1 MPQKNDEEKAR
12 TERARA
18 VGLFRYAVIREAADP
33 SLTARQRGALVRE
46 LAAAEH
52 RGPFGAPVKVSR
64 ETLDRWIRAW
74 RTGGFD
80 ALVPAPRNV
89 VPRTAAGVL
98 ATAVAL
104 KREAPSRTAAQ
115 VAAVLREHAGW
126 APSDRTLQRHFAAHG
141 LNAPASAG
149 EGGHGVFG
157 RFEAEGPNERWTGD
171 ALHGPVVG
179 GGKAILFAFIDDN
192 TRLLTGY
199 RWAHREDTVRMEAA
213 LRAGI
218 AARGIPR
225 TVYVDNGSPFVDA
238 QFLRALASLG
248 IRLVHSRPGRPQG
261 RGKIERYFRTVR
273 EQFLVEVGVGGQVE
287 DLAELNRKFT
297 AWVETVYHRRVH
309 SETGQTPL
317 ERWEDGWARSAEH
330 GITVAHASPA
340 QLHEAFLWSAWRKV
354 TKTATVS
361 FEGNTYEVDPALAG
375 RKVELVYDPFDLAR
389 IEVRYQGM
397 PMGEALPHRIRS
409 HVHRKARPDEATPVE
424 PAATGIDYLSL
435 VEARHAAELAERIQ
449 YSELPLPG
457 LEPEATDGLLAV
469 DAATGEVL
477 A

>member
-1 MPQKNDEEKAR
+1 M
-12 TERARA
+12 
-18 VGLFRYAVIREAADP
+18 
-33 SLTARQRGALVRE
+33 
-46 LAAAEH
+46 
-52 RGPFGAPVKVSR
+52 KVSR

-89 VPRTAAGVL
+89 TPRTQASVL
-98 ATAVAL
+98 ETAVAL
-104 KREAPSRTAAQ
+104 KRENPSRTAAQ

-126 APSDRTLQRHFAAHG
+126 APSDRTLQRHFAAQG

-157 RFEAEGPNERWTGD
+157 RFEAEGPNDRWTGD
-171 ALHGPVVG
+171 ALHGSVVG
-179 GGKAILFAFIDDN
+179 GGKAILFAFVDDN

-218 AARGIPR
+218 AARGIPG
-225 TVYVDNGSPFVDA
+225 TVYVDIQSGSPFVDA

-261 RGKIERYFRTVR
+261 RGKIERLFRTVR
-273 EQFLVEVGVGGQVE
+273 EQLLVEVGAGDGIA

-297 AWVETVYHRRVH
+297 AWAETVYHRRVH

-317 ERWEDGWARSAEH
+317 QRWEDGWARQAGHGVGVEH
-330 GITVAHASPA
+330 ATPA
-340 QLHEAFLWSAWRKV
+340 QLHEAFPWSAWRKV

-375 RKVELVYDPFDLAR
+375 RKVELVYDPFDLER
-389 IEVRYQGM
+389 IEVRHQGM
-397 PMGEALPHRIRS
+397 PMGDALPHRIRT
-409 HVHRKARPDEATPVE
+409 HVHRKARPDEATPAE
-424 PAATGIDYLSL
+424 PAPTGIDYLSL
-435 VEARHAAELAERIQ
+435 VEARHARELTERIQ
-449 YSELPLPG
+449 YSGLPLPG
-457 LEPEATDGLLAV
+457 LGPPDPGAGPADGGALAAEGLLV

>member
-80 ALVPAPRNV
+80 ALVPAARNV
-89 VPRTAAGVL
+89 GPRTQASVL
-98 ATAVAL
+98 ETAVAL
-104 KREAPSRTAAQ
+104 KRENPSRTAAQ

-126 APSDRTLQRHFAAHG
+126 APSDRTLQRHFAAQG
-141 LNAPASAG
+141 LNTSAEPGDASTRT
-149 EGGHGVFG
+149 FG
-157 RFEAEGPNERWTGD
+157 RFEAEGPNDRWTGD
-171 ALHGPVVG
+171 ALHGPVVRG
-179 GGKAILFAFIDDN
+179 RKAILFAFIDDN

-261 RGKIERYFRTVR
+261 RGKIERFFRTLR
-273 EQFLVEVGVGGQVE
+273 EQFLVEVGTGEGIA

-297 AWVETVYHRRVH
+297 AWAETVYHRRVH

-317 ERWEDGWARSAEH
+317 ERWEDGWAGQAGQGVGVE
-330 GITVAHASPA
+330 HASPA

-389 IEVRYQGM
+389 IEVRHQGM
-397 PMGEALPHRIRS
+397 PMGDALPHRIRT
-409 HVHRKARPDEATPVE
+409 HVHRKARPDEATPAE
-424 PAATGIDYLSL
+424 PAPTGIDYLSL
-435 VEARHAAELAERIQ
+435 VEARHARELTERIQ

-457 LEPEATDGLLAV
+457 LEPEAAEVLVAV
-469 DAATGEVL
+469 DTTTGEVL